1 MSWRKTGKLSHLTQY
16 LLFGGLLFAVG
27 FVGFRAAQATIDR
40 IKIAQEVKL
49 LQTQLDALRQQSG
62 ALRSAIHN
70 LDRPEALEQEARK
83 RLNVSKE
90 GERTIVLVPQGER
103 AAVTSISEN
112 QSVQPKEYVTQEPSN
127 PVRWWY
133 RFFGQ

>member
-1 MSWRKTGKLSHLTQY
+1 MLRRKEGKLSLLKQY
-16 LLFGGLLFAVG
+16 LFWGGILVAVG
-27 FVGFRAAQATIDR
+27 FVGFRAAQATVTR
-40 IKIAQEVKL
+40 IKIEREVKL

-62 ALRSAIHN
+62 ALRSTIQN
-70 LDRPEALEQEARK
+70 LDTPEALEQEARK

-103 AAVTSISEN
+103 GAAASINEN
-112 QSVQPKEYVTQEPSN
+112 QNAQQKEHIVQRPSN
-127 PVRWWY
+127 PAKWWH